1 MEPAGTAP
9 GPVRP
14 APALNPTGGPCFT
27 VAVTSSRL
35 ILGLGLAL
43 ALAGCSDDDGRPATL
58 PEGPGT
64 VVVESQF
71 LVPFGD
77 ACHVQGT
84 VLNTTENITFDVS
97 LRFQS
102 LDAADKITGSTRANV
117 NNLVPGERRLYNAT
131 GFAANEIGLIP
142 CRDIS
147 RFERIQTLISP
158 G

>member
-1 MEPAGTAP
+1 M
-9 GPVRP
+9 
-14 APALNPTGGPCFT
+14 
-27 VAVTSSRL
+27 AVTSSRL

-43 ALAGCSDDDGRPATL
+43 ALAGCGDDDEAPVTL

-64 VVVESQF
+64 VVVESEF

-102 LDAADKITGSTRANV
+102 LDATDKITGSTRANV
-117 NNLVPGERRLYNAT
+117 NNLLPGERRLVQRDRLRGQRDRPHPLPGHQPLPAHPDPHHP
-131 GFAANEIGLIP
+131 GLT
-142 CRDIS
+142 RTAGQ
-147 RFERIQTLISP
+147 RERCGPIVCAP
-158 G
+158 